1 MKRGGYILLFQ
12 ALSASGGLAVLLQQG
27 SGAHGLPGVAWG
39 EEQRTEVGSGL
50 EGGVVGGGQSP
61 AGVRSLSKKDR

>member
-1 MKRGGYILLFQ
+1 MGIFCFFRHCQPQGDSQCYTR
-12 ALSASGGLAVLLQQG
+12 AVG
-27 SGAHGLPGVAWG
+27 THGLPGVGWG